1 LCLPDRQET
10 KELTATMINQVYSV
24 STASGVPVATVNKV
38 LRNTYA
44 LLGMLFV
51 FASGTTWV
59 AQAMHWR
66 IGFFPFLIGIFGF
79 SYAIGKTRN
88 SAWGLVFSFGFAGLL
103 GVVTGSNVDMAMTQ
117 YSNGG
122 QLVTAAFGLTAGIFF
137 ALSAYAMTTKR
148 DFSGMIAFLGVGTL
162 AILGAFILNYFLQI
176 PALALA
182 LSTMVILL
190 ASGWIIWQTQ
200 QIVRN
205 GQTNYIL
212 AATNLLANIFI
223 LFNHLLALL
232 GFGFGDD

>member
-1 LCLPDRQET
+1 MNDR
-10 KELTATMINQVYSV
+10 VYTV
-24 STASGVPVATVNKV
+24 STASRLPTATANKV

-51 FASGTTWV
+51 FGAGTAWV

-66 IGFFPFLIGIFGF
+66 IGFWPFLVGIFAF
-79 SYAIGKTRN
+79 SYIIARTRN
-88 SAWGLVFSFGFAGLL
+88 SVWGLVTSFAFSGFL
-103 GVVTGSNVDMAMTQ
+103 GIITGANVDAMLYQ

-122 QLVTAAFGLTAGIFF
+122 QLVAAAFGLTAGIFF
-137 ALSAYAMTTKR
+137 SLSAYAMTTKR
-148 DFSGMIAFLGVGTL
+148 DFSGWFAFLGVGTL
-162 AILGAFILNYFLQI
+162 AVVGAFILNYFLQI

-182 LSTMVILL
+182 LSTMIILI
-190 ASGWIIWQTQ
+190 SCGWIIWQTQ

-212 AATNLLANIFI
+212 AATNLMADIFV
-223 LFNHLLALL
+223 LFNNLLALL

>member
-1 LCLPDRQET
+1 
-10 KELTATMINQVYSV
+10 MNNSVYNV
-24 STASGVPVATVNKV
+24 TSTARVTSAVVNKT

-51 FASGTTWV
+51 FSAVTAYV
-59 AQAMHWR
+59 AQIMHWR
-66 IGFFPFLIGIFGF
+66 IGFFPFLIGIIGF
-79 SYAIGKTRN
+79 SYAIARTRN
-88 SAWGLVFSFGFAGLL
+88 SGWGLVISFAFAGLL
-103 GVVTGSNVDMAMTQ
+103 GVVTGSNVDAALYQ

-122 QLVTAAFGLTAGIFF
+122 ELVAAAFGLTAGIFF

-148 DFSGMIAFLGVGTL
+148 DFSGMFAFLGVGTI
-162 AILGAFILNYFLQI
+162 AVIGAFILNYFLAI

-182 LSTMVILL
+182 LSTMIILL
-190 ASGWIIWQTQ
+190 SCGWIIWQTQ

-212 AATNLLANIFI
+212 AATGLLADIFV
-223 LFNHLLALL
+223 LFNNLLALL

>member
-1 LCLPDRQET
+1 MNNP
-10 KELTATMINQVYSV
+10 AYSV
-24 STASGVPVATVNKV
+24 TSTTAVPVAVVNKT

-51 FASGTTWV
+51 FGAGTAWL
-59 AQAMHWR
+59 AQEMNWR
-66 IGFFPFLIGIFGF
+66 IGFWPFLIGMFAF
-79 SYAIGKTRN
+79 SYAIAATRN
-88 SAWGLVFSFGFAGLL
+88 SVWGLVLSFGFSGLL
-103 GVVTGSNVDMAMTQ
+103 GLVTGANVNAALHQ

-122 QLVTAAFGLTAGIFF
+122 ELVAAAFGQTAAIFF
-137 ALSAYAMTTKR
+137 SLSAYAMTTKR
-148 DFSGMIAFLGVGTL
+148 DFSGWFAFLGVGTI
-162 AILGAFILNYFLQI
+162 AIIGAFVLNYFLQV

-205 GQTNYIL
+205 GQTNYIM
-212 AATNLLANIFI
+212 AATNLMADIFV
-223 LFNHLLALL
+223 LFNNLLALL

>member
-1 LCLPDRQET
+1 
-10 KELTATMINQVYSV
+10 MNNQVYSV
-24 STASGVPVATVNKV
+24 STASRLPTATANKV

-51 FASGTTWV
+51 FGAGTAWV

-66 IGFFPFLIGIFGF
+66 IGFWPFLIGIFAF
-79 SYAIGKTRN
+79 SYAISATRN
-88 SAWGLVFSFGFAGLL
+88 SMWGLVTSFAFSGFL
-103 GVVTGSNVDMAMTQ
+103 GIITGANVDAMLYQ

-122 QLVTAAFGLTAGIFF
+122 ELVAAAFGLTAAIFF
-137 ALSAYAMTTKR
+137 SLSAYAMTTKR
-148 DFSGMIAFLGVGTL
+148 DFSGWFAFLGVGTL
-162 AILGAFILNYFLQI
+162 AVFGAFILNYFLAI

-182 LSTMVILL
+182 LSTMIILI
-190 ASGWIIWQTQ
+190 SCGWIIWQTQ

-212 AATNLLANIFI
+212 AATNLMADIFV
-223 LFNHLLALL
+223 LFNNLLALL

>member
-1 LCLPDRQET
+1 
-10 KELTATMINQVYSV
+10 MNNQVYSV
-24 STASGVPVATVNKV
+24 STTSRLPVATVNKV

-51 FASGTTWV
+51 FGAGTAWV

-66 IGFFPFLIGIFGF
+66 IGFWPFLIAIFGF
-79 SYAIGKTRN
+79 SYAIAKTRN
-88 SAWGLVFSFGFAGLL
+88 SIWGLVISFGFAGLL
-103 GVVTGSNVDMAMTQ
+103 GVVTGANVDMALAQ
-117 YSNGG
+117 YRNGG

-137 ALSAYAMTTKR
+137 GLSAYAMTTKR
-148 DFSGMIAFLGVGTL
+148 DFSGMIAFLGVGTI
-162 AILGAFILNYFLQI
+162 AILGAFILNYFMQI

-212 AATNLLANIFI
+212 AATNLMADIFI